1 MVTMNSYKNALYA
14 GLLICFSLQLNTQ
27 TPGAIF
33 TSSNHPPEITIT
45 NCSIANSDKLE
56 FSPAFYHNG
65 LVFVSSRS
73 EKGGVDKSLKI
84 ILSENNW
91 AKYKHLFASSLSS
104 DDFAAFNRF
113 FDACVDIT
121 DARRRM
127 WEVFNA
133 NLTAKASFA
142 QQKILSIKN
151 LLSPEGQAERNQII
165 AEINGE
171 VFVFDPQEPKDK
183 IFQSL
188 QLMGRLSNT
197 VAFEKL
203 KKIAGIH
210 A

>member
-1 MVTMNSYKNALYA
+1 MT
-14 GLLICFSLQLNTQ
+14 
-27 TPGAIF
+27 
-33 TSSNHPPEITIT
+33 PEIINSIVTFVVGLFAIGVYLAAKRGEKRNAATIVVMDIRHAEQVVL
-45 NCSIANSDKLE
+45 SL
-56 FSPAFYHNG
+56 
-65 LVFVSSRS
+65 L
-73 EKGGVDKSLKI
+73 EKGSVDKSLKI

-121 DARRRM
+121 DARKRM

-142 QQKILSIKN
+142 QQKILSVKN
-151 LLSPEGQAERNQII
+151 TSTPEGQAEKQQAI

-171 VFVFDPQEPKDK
+171 SFVFDPQEPKDK

-203 KKIAGIH
+203 KKIAGIN